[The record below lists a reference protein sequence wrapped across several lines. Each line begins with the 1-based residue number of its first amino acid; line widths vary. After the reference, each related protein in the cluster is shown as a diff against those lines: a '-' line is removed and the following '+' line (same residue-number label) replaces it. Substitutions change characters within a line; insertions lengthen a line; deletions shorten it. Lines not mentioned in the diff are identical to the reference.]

1 MSGYA
6 SYYGIILL
14 LLLLLLSGDGPAAA
28 IASRAFLC
36 IRNNNGY

>member
-1 MSGYA
+1 MPGYA
-6 SYYGIILL
+6 SYYGII